1 MKPVIDHIVVGAA
14 HLDEGCAFIEET
26 CGVTVPFG
34 GIHEQFSTHNCLMQV
49 GQERYFE
56 IIAANPDA
64 PAIDRPRW
72 FSLDDALT
80 MRRLAVGPIA
90 LCWVV
95 GVPDIQAVIDKS
107 PIPLGMPLSLY
118 RGDLQWKL
126 TVPDDGHL
134 PESGLVPAFIEWPDG
149 VNPSSRMPALGVTL
163 DRLCLPHPEPQWLED
178 VFGTLDIEHLADITG
193 GKRSIS
199 FACDTPKGKV
209 LLR

>member
-64 PAIDRPRW
+64 PSLNRPRW
-72 FSLDDALT
+72 FSLDDEGT
-80 MRRLAVGPIA
+80 KRRLVGGPIA

-95 GVPDIQAVIDKS
+95 GVPDIQAVIDK
-107 PIPLGMPLSLY
+107 LSLI
-118 RGDLQWKL
+118 
-126 TVPDDGHL
+126 H
-134 PESGLVPAFIEWPDG
+134 I
-149 VNPSSRMPALGVTL
+149 
-163 DRLCLPHPEPQWLED
+163 
-178 VFGTLDIEHLADITG
+178 
-193 GKRSIS
+193 
-199 FACDTPKGKV
+199 
-209 LLR
+209 